1 MKVSK
6 LAVRL
11 DVPPSDGGLNV
22 PMRLTRGDVH
32 IIFKLRAWP
41 VSDIGNEC
49 LHMPTHQHA
58 VTDGCAQDINRRAS
72 LGTVPQESSHL
83 AGHCIARKEV
93 QVWHVQVDRLHLWG
107 PAHARIDATY
117 SLSHSH
123 SGTPGCMLKRC
134 AYLARASLPIWKRV
148 HCTEGL

>member
-58 VTDGCAQDINRRAS
+58 VTDGCAQDIHRRAS

-107 PAHARIDATY
+107 PAHARN
-117 SLSHSH
+117 
-123 SGTPGCMLKRC
+123 RC
-134 AYLARASLPIWKRV
+134 NLQSQPHPFWHTRV
-148 HCTEGL
+148 HAEALHIPGQSEFAHLKEGVLY